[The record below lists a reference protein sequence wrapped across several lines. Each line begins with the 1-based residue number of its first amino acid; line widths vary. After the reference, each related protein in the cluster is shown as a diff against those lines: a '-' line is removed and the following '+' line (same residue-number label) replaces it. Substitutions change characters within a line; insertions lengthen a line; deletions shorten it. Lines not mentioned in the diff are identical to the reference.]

1 MDHDLD
7 DIFVLISNIWF
18 LFIIGMHFIQHLI
31 FYRVIDVLMLKMN
44 EMLLLTL
51 LIFIIKYICI
61 EKEWYFFKKI
71 KYQIIKHIVIKS
83 ISKNHWIILLNLY
96 ELYFVFLSTC

>member
-7 DIFVLISNIWF
+7 DIFVLISNILF
-18 LFIIGMHFIQHLI
+18 LFIIGMHFIRRLI

-61 EKEWYFFKKI
+61 EKE
-71 KYQIIKHIVIKS
+71 
-83 ISKNHWIILLNLY
+83 
-96 ELYFVFLSTC
+96 